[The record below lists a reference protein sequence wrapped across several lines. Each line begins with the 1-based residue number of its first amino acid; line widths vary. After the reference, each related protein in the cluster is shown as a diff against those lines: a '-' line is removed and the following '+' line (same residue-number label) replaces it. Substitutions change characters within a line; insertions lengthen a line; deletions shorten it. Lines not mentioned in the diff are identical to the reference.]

1 MASTASAWSSTRWKN
16 LRKNNCRHKTFS
28 PMITVCDKQFKL
40 YMPEHEIKAVVDK
53 MARQISS
60 DMRNSNPLFVPILT
74 GSYIFMAD
82 LARALDFDADIA
94 FARYSSY
101 NGMQSTGS
109 VKAQLPFPERCRGR
123 HVVIVE
129 DIIDSGITMDY
140 LIAQLQEL
148 HPASIRIATFLFK
161 PDSFQ
166 KSFKIDYI
174 GKSIPNDFI
183 VGYGL
188 DYNDFGRGYR
198 DIYVVAD

>member
-1 MASTASAWSSTRWKN
+1 
-16 LRKNNCRHKTFS
+16 
-28 PMITVCDKQFKL
+28 MITVCDKQFKL

-53 MARQISS
+53 MARLISS